1 MVELRDHE
9 CCSVQPTEREGL
21 GEPGLCI
28 PGPALDLDQLG
39 DVPPRAAREEIS
51 HCPALSLKSE
61 TGWALPLGRDAPVR
75 REGTLERA
83 ASPP

>member
-1 MVELRDHE
+1 
-9 CCSVQPTEREGL
+9 
-21 GEPGLCI
+21 
-28 PGPALDLDQLG
+28 
-39 DVPPRAAREEIS
+39 VPPRAAREEIS